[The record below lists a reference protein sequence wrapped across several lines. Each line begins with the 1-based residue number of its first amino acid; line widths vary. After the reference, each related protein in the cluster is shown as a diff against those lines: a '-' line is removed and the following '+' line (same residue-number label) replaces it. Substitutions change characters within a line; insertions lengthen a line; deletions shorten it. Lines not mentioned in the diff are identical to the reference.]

1 MKRLLLP
8 LLTVALLSA
17 CAVRGPDE
25 RSPYEVQRMAHV
37 QDGTVISVRSVR
49 VDGHQTGIG
58 GAAGAV
64 TGAVAGSTIGGYR
77 DSAVFSALGFI
88 LGGVIGNAIER
99 DAGRQTA
106 LEFIIQLRNGE
117 RVSVVQ
123 AQGQEQFAPGDA
135 VMIVSQG
142 RSARVTRA
150 LPPVAPEAARAPA
163 GETPR

>member
-49 VDGHQTGIG
+49 VEGHNTGVG

-88 LGGVIGNAIER
+88 LGGVIGSAIER
-99 DAGRQTA
+99 DAGQRQA
-106 LEFIIQLRNGE
+106 LEILVQLRNGE
-117 RVSVVQ
+117 RVAIVQ
-123 AQGQEQFAPGDA
+123 AQGEERFAPGDA

-142 RSARVTRA
+142 RSARVARA
-150 LPPVAPEAARAPA
+150 LPPVAPEAARPPA
-163 GETPR
+163 SATTP